1 MDVAKASPQLLAQ
14 VRPPAALQPLLH
26 WWSAVLRPRC
36 FACCACVCSSCWSPI
51 SRSPAAHGRACLQS
65 LDEAAE
71 LFEADDPLL
80 AECAARVLA
89 RAGQYMRA
97 HCEQSKREVPK
108 EVSGQ

>member
-1 MDVAKASPQLLAQ
+1 MLL
-14 VRPPAALQPLLH
+14 LLICDQPLN
-26 WWSAVLRPRC
+26 W
-36 FACCACVCSSCWSPI
+36 CST
-51 SRSPAAHGRACLQS
+51 AAQLQCTACLQS

-97 HCEQSKREVPK
+97 HCEHSKREVPK
-108 EVSGQ
+108 EVSESAATCAWCCCTL